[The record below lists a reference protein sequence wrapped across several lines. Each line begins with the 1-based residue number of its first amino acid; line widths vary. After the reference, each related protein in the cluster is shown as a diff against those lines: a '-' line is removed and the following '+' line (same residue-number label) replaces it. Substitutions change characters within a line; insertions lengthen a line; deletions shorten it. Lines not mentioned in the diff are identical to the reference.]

1 MRTLKDVLAVIQRIM
16 KLDKRFLYARQLF
29 LPDGEVVTSYRALAA
44 AASNDTPATV
54 CVDMESLRVPK
65 VGLKAARPLTSF
77 GSPEA
82 SLSARSRLRA
92 AGSFGP
98 PRPIR
103 VGAALAGHLGRA
115 LPGLFSRQVIVGCG
129 EPFNKDGV
137 PQHMVLVHMAGNGR
151 GATKGV
157 KRDFA
162 ERRVKAAQLKADQAR
177 RRKPAP
183 VHLCTCTR
191 LHACTP
197 APLRRCTAAQ
207 LCAAVLLRR
216 CTSASPPLRPV
227 RPLRPLCAFVDRRH
241 RPPAGA
247 RRGARH
253 PGSGGKAGA
262 PAQP

>member
-162 ERRVKAAQLKADQAR
+162 ERRVKAAQLKADQALR
-177 RRKPAP
+177 RTCAP
-183 VHLCTCTR
+183 VHLCTCVR
-191 LHACTP
+191 HC
-197 APLRRCTAAQ
+197 CTAAP
-207 LCAAVLLRR
+207 LHLS
-216 CTSASPPLRPV
+216 TSPPLRLSASV
-227 RPLRPLCAFVDRRH
+227 CLRLCASAVFLLRPCDPHAAAARAHHCAR
-241 RPPAGA
+241 AACGA
-247 RRGARH
+247 SASYGA
-253 PGSGGKAGA
+253 
-262 PAQP
+262 